1 MAVTNLLD
9 LRTAPLRA
17 TIDDRVG
24 AALRRLLKRVVI
36 KLIGKGPI
44 EALGHGQVL
53 RGVLE
58 DILLLQKHVIDGLS
72 VKLAGDKQGLLS
84 GPDFFGVALL
94 VVLRGVELP
103 GLLEVDLL
111 GLLLC
116 LLPPAVIFLQ
126 VTFQRFHP
134 LLKLIFIQLFISII
148 TQNFIKCHGVLVF

>member
-9 LRTAPLRA
+9 LRAAPLRA

-24 AALRRLLKRVVI
+24 AALRRLFKPIVI
-36 KLIGKGPI
+36 KLIDEGPV

-58 DILLLQKHVIDGLS
+58 DILLFQKHVIDGLS
-72 VKLAGDKQGLLS
+72 VKLAGNEQGLLF
-84 GPDFFGVALL
+84 GPDFLGVALL
-94 VVLRGVELP
+94 VVLRSVELP
-103 GLLEVDLL
+103 GLLEVNLL

-116 LLPPAVIFLQ
+116 LLPPAIFVLQ

-134 LLKLIFIQLFISII
+134 LL
-148 TQNFIKCHGVLVF
+148 N

>member
-1 MAVTNLLD
+1 MAVTNLLN
-9 LRTAPLRA
+9 LRAAPLSA
-17 TIDDRVG
+17 AIDDRVG
-24 AALRRLLKRVVI
+24 ATLRRLLKPVVI
-36 KLIGKGPI
+36 KLIGKGPV

-72 VKLAGDKQGLLS
+72 VKLAGNKQGLLF

-103 GLLEVDLL
+103 SLLEVDLL

-116 LLPPAVIFLQ
+116 LLPLAVFFVQ
-126 VTFQRFHP
+126 VTFQRLHP
-134 LLKLIFIQLFISII
+134 LLKLIFIYLYP
-148 TQNFIKCHGVLVF
+148 

>member
-1 MAVTNLLD
+1 MAVTNLLN
-9 LRTAPLRA
+9 LRAAPLGA

-24 AALRRLLKRVVI
+24 ATLRRLLKPVVI
-36 KLIGKGPI
+36 KLIGKGPV

-72 VKLAGDKQGLLS
+72 VKLAGNKQGLLF

-103 GLLEVDLL
+103 RLLEVDLL

-116 LLPPAVIFLQ
+116 LLPLAVFFVQ
-126 VTFQRFHP
+126 VTFQRLHP
-134 LLKLIFIQLFISII
+134 LLKLIFIYLYP
-148 TQNFIKCHGVLVF
+148 

>member
-1 MAVTNLLD
+1 MAVTNLLN
-9 LRTAPLRA
+9 LRAAPLSA
-17 TIDDRVG
+17 AIDDRVG
-24 AALRRLLKRVVI
+24 ATLRRLLKPVVI

-44 EALGHGQVL
+44 ETLGHGQVL

-72 VKLAGDKQGLLS
+72 VKLAGNKQGLLF

-103 GLLEVDLL
+103 SLLEVDLL

-116 LLPPAVIFLQ
+116 LLPLAVFVLQ

-134 LLKLIFIQLFISII
+134 LL
-148 TQNFIKCHGVLVF
+148 N

>member
-1 MAVTNLLD
+1 MAVTNLLN
-9 LRTAPLRA
+9 LRAAPLSA
-17 TIDDRVG
+17 AIDDRVG
-24 AALRRLLKRVVI
+24 ATLRRLLKPVVI

-44 EALGHGQVL
+44 ETLGHGQVL

-72 VKLAGDKQGLLS
+72 VKLAGNKQGLLF

-103 GLLEVDLL
+103 SLLEVDLL

-116 LLPPAVIFLQ
+116 LLPLAVFFVQ
-126 VTFQRFHP
+126 VTFQRLHP
-134 LLKLIFIQLFISII
+134 LLKLIFIYLYP
-148 TQNFIKCHGVLVF
+148 

>member
-9 LRTAPLRA
+9 LRAAPLSA
-17 TIDDRVG
+17 AIDDRVG
-24 AALRRLLKRVVI
+24 ATLRRLLKPVVI
-36 KLIGKGPI
+36 KLIGKGPV

-72 VKLAGDKQGLLS
+72 VKLAGNKQGLLF

-103 GLLEVDLL
+103 SLLEVDLL

-116 LLPPAVIFLQ
+116 LLPLAVFFVQ
-126 VTFQRFHP
+126 VTFQRLHP
-134 LLKLIFIQLFISII
+134 LLKLIFIYLYP
-148 TQNFIKCHGVLVF
+148 